1 MINNKKAETLLS
13 VIIWVFILTFVLL
26 WITNLMIENNIIV
39 DKFNKTRDI
48 NILKQNSISIIKNI
62 DTSNIPENSIFYI
75 YKNKINNNFEI
86 KDSSK
91 PKYKYVDRFWDYIS
105 DLNTYEWNIYS
116 RIFYLE
122 RDDNSLWDVH
132 QVIKAS
138 IKRLIKK

>member
-1 MINNKKAETLLS
+1 
-13 VIIWVFILTFVLL
+13 
-26 WITNLMIENNIIV
+26 MIENNIIV

-91 PKYKYVDRFWDYIS
+91 PKYKYVDRF
-105 DLNTYEWNIYS
+105 
-116 RIFYLE
+116 
-122 RDDNSLWDVH
+122 
-132 QVIKAS
+132 
-138 IKRLIKK
+138 